1 MDIKDIQEILKVI
14 QGTDVEEIELTRG
27 GETIRIKRG
36 VPSSQAHNISVNSSH
51 TAPSASGVV
60 PLSNTGAALTP
71 QISPPVAPP
80 PIGVQETRVTVNS
93 PFVGTF
99 YRSST
104 PGAPPFVEMGTKV
117 RKGQVLCV
125 VEAMKLMNE
134 IEAEVS
140 GTIVSILKEDGKP
153 VEFGEPLF
161 LIGPDEGSA

>member
-27 GETIRIKRG
+27 EETIRIKRG
-36 VPSSQAHNISVNSSH
+36 GPSSQSH
-51 TAPSASGVV
+51 PAAAAGAPCSQAAGGQALQAGQPSPQGGASA
-60 PLSNTGAALTP
+60 
-71 QISPPVAPP
+71 PPVPP
-80 PIGVQETRVTVNS
+80 PAAEDKRVSVNS

-99 YRSST
+99 YRSPSQ
-104 PGAPPFVEMGTKV
+104 GAPPFVEAGSKV
-117 RKGQVLCV
+117 RKGQILCI

-134 IEAEVS
+134 IEAEVG